1 MADIALTHAT
11 VVTMNPRREIIQ
23 DGAVAI
29 EGNKIIDVG
38 KTADIKS
45 RHRIDIELDCTHKLV
60 LPGLIDCHVHL
71 AQALI
76 RGCADD
82 MALIPWLCARV
93 WPLQGAYTA
102 EEGKI
107 SAQLCCLEMIKS
119 GTTTFVE
126 SGLHS
131 RYGLDGIARVVESAG
146 IRAALSKKLMN
157 ITGYADRP
165 DAMPKS
171 MVETGEAT
179 MRETLKMI
187 QRWHG
192 KANNRIHIWFGART
206 PGACTVDFYR
216 EIAERA
222 REHDTGITIHLAEVK
237 QDIDYMRGEFGMTP
251 VQFMEHCGL
260 IGKHVIYAHGVWL
273 PKEDFVKLHE
283 TGGTVC
289 HCPSSNL
296 KLASGIAPVP
306 NMLKARVNVALGCDG
321 GPSNNSY
328 DMIREM
334 KLTAVIHK
342 GHLRD
347 PEILPAETILEMA
360 TLNGARATLWGEQL
374 GSLESGKLA
383 DIIVIDQRKPHLV
396 PVRNPIS
403 NLVYAACGSDVD
415 TVIIDGKIIMEGRKV
430 KTIDEHE
437 IISRAQ
443 ELGLEVDKRLG
454 LSIGPFWP
462 VVR

>member
-1 MADIALTHAT
+1 MADIVLTHGT
-11 VVTMNPRREIIQ
+11 VVTMNSRREVIQ

-29 EGNKIIDVG
+29 EGNKIMDVG
-38 KTADIKS
+38 KTSEIKS
-45 RHRIDIELDCTHKLV
+45 RHRVDLELDCTHKLI

-71 AQALI
+71 AQALL

-93 WPLQGAYTA
+93 LPLQGTFTA
-102 EEGKI
+102 EEGKL
-107 SAQLCCLEMIKS
+107 SAELCCLEMIKS

-126 SGLHS
+126 SLLHT
-131 RYGLDGIARVVESAG
+131 RYGFDAIAKTIESVG
-146 IRAALSKKLMN
+146 IRGVLSKSLMDVP
-157 ITGYADRP
+157 GYADRP
-165 DAMPKS
+165 NALPES
-171 MVETGEAT
+171 IVETGEAS
-179 MRETLKMI
+179 MREALEMI
-187 QRWHG
+187 RKWHG
-192 KANNRIHIWFGART
+192 KANNRIHVWFGPRT
-206 PGACTVDFYR
+206 PGACTMDFYR

-222 REHDTGITIHLAEVK
+222 REHRTGITIHLAEVK
-237 QDIDYMRGEFGMTP
+237 QDVEYMSREFGMTP
-251 VQFMEHCGL
+251 MQFMEHCELVGR
-260 IGKHVIYAHGVWL
+260 HVIYAHCVWL
-273 PKEDFVKLHE
+273 PKEDFTRLHE

-334 KLTAVIHK
+334 KLAAVIHK

-374 GSLESGKLA
+374 GSLEPGKLA
-383 DIIVIDQRKPHLV
+383 DIITVDQQKPHLV

-415 TVIIDGKIIMEGRKV
+415 TVIVDGNIIMEGREV
-430 KTIDEHE
+430 KTIDEGMV
-437 IISRAQ
+437 IGRAQ
-443 ELGLEVDKRLG
+443 ELGLEVDRRLG
-454 LSIGPFWP
+454 LNIGPSWP
-462 VVR
+462 VI